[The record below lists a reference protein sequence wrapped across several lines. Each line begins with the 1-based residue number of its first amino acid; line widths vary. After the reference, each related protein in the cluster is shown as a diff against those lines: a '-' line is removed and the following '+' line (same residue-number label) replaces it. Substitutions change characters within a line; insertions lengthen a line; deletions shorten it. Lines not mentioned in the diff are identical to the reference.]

1 MLALFCCLVNPA
13 PWRPPQKTC
22 SSFIPSLPDESYANA
37 NASVL
42 DVSLFKLSRYLNIS
56 YCICI
61 ALYTSVVP
69 ANIKSA
75 DGDVTPC
82 QLKFSFSLIYRVL
95 IQIAPARLSLSLSLS
110 LAAYRLIRFLFDKS
124 IGILPLVYTRPC
136 AFAAVLTLSGASRL
150 ITRRTV
156 VVVWIRDVKS
166 LVISRRDVLQS
177 RPNSTRAW
185 ELCALISIARPSLR
199 SFFSLFSSSEDILLL
214 LSSTFLCFVL
224 TAKQVLLVFSS
235 SVLFSCRTFG
245 FPPFFCSFFDVIGR
259 VSK

>member
-1 MLALFCCLVNPA
+1 MPLCPSGPSETWRTDSNIVVSSLSFFLPLKSFDSALLPNATAPGKQKCWHFFCCLVNPA

-82 QLKFSFSLIYRVL
+82 QLKFSFCLIYRVL

-136 AFAAVLTLSGASRL
+136 AFAAVLTLSGA
-150 ITRRTV
+150 I
-156 VVVWIRDVKS
+156 VVW
-166 LVISRRDVLQS
+166 SRG
-177 RPNSTRAW
+177 A
-185 ELCALISIARPSLR
+185 
-199 SFFSLFSSSEDILLL
+199 LLL
-214 LSSTFLCFVL
+214 LYES
-224 TAKQVLLVFSS
+224 AMWN
-235 SVLFSCRTFG
+235 R
-245 FPPFFCSFFDVIGR
+245 
-259 VSK
+259 